1 MTAAADDDDDDD
13 NDNDWSRESQA
24 SLCLSLPDP
33 AGLPAC
39 LPALALIMARQA
51 SHLMFLSPRVLFHRV
66 ACNST
71 YSKQDPAVQSPPPS
85 VCGRLHPRARRLP
98 PPPLLPRARRPG
110 GGGAV
115 GYSLCQFEAVPN
127 KQVLP
132 AGA

>member
-1 MTAAADDDDDDD
+1 MMMMAMIMTGPGRVKPL
-13 NDNDWSRESQA
+13 SVS
-24 SLCLSLPDP
+24 LSLPDP

-71 YSKQDPAVQSPPPS
+71 YSKQDPAGQSPPPS

-98 PPPLLPRARRPG
+98 PLLPRARRPG
-110 GGGAV
+110 GGG
-115 GYSLCQFEAVPN
+115 GYSLCQFEAAPN